1 MGGWVDRCLEGEW
14 YMGRLEDEVA
24 GYVGGWMGAGVHTV
38 F

>member
-1 MGGWVDRCLEGEW
+1 MFGGWMVYGEIRGW
-14 YMGRLEDEVA
+14 VA